1 MEWKQEYS
9 HIVLPIFYHVDPLD
23 VRKQTGSF
31 GEAFT
36 RYEETLK
43 NKVQSWRKA
52 LIEASNLSGW
62 HVNEG
67 YESEHIKKITTT
79 IANRIL
85 NCKPLFVG
93 DNLVGMDSHFKK
105 ISLGLHMESNDVHMV
120 GICGIGGIGKTTIA
134 RYIYNQI
141 SQGFECNS
149 FLEDAKK
156 VYKKKG
162 LARLQKLLLNDI
174 QKGENSKISNIQQG
188 AQVIQN
194 SLYHRKALIVLDDV
208 DDDMDNLDFLVGNHA
223 WYGEGSRI
231 IITTR
236 DKRCLT
242 MLNVNYVYNVEG
254 LDSNEA
260 FELFSRHAFRSN
272 LPKEDFRI
280 FLNPVINY
288 CEGLPLALKVLGSL
302 LCGKTKG
309 EWTSELHKLE
319 KEPEMKIHN
328 VLKISFDG
336 LDTTQQMI
344 LLDIACFF
352 QGEDKDFASKIWD
365 GYELYG
371 EINIGVL
378 LERCLITISY
388 NRLRMHGL
396 IEKMCK
402 KIVREQHGKDTSKWS
417 RLWNPDDIYYAFVSE
432 EGMENVETISL
443 DLSRSKEKWF
453 NTKIVA
459 QMKKVFPKMKNLRLL
474 KVYYSLGD
482 AHEMSLPKDFEFP
495 PNLNYLHWEDLVS
508 SLLKVYY
515 SLGDAHEMSLPKDF
529 EFPPNL
535 NYLHWEGLVSLP
547 SNFHGEKLVAIN
559 LKSSNIKELLKGEKC
574 LAELKFIDLSNSQQ
588 LIKIPKFSRMPKLE
602 KLNLEGCVSFSRLHS
617 SIGTFSE
624 MNFLTELN
632 FSESGIRELPIS
644 IGSLTSLETLNLS
657 KCSKFEKFPD
667 IFFVNMRHLK
677 MLRLSRSG
685 IKELPTSIQC
695 LEALESLWLSGC
707 SNFEKFPE
715 IQKNMEN
722 LRILDLDDTLIKEL
736 SCLIGHVPRLGSLNL
751 GKCKNL
757 RSVPT
762 SILQLESLRVCS
774 LSHCSN
780 LEIFPE
786 IMEDMEHSKGL
797 SLRESA
803 ITELPSSIRLDLS
816 NCENL
821 ETLLN
826 SIGMTYVS
834 HLVVRNCPK
843 LHKLPDSLRSMQLKQ
858 LDVSCC
864 NLMAGAIPDDL
875 WCLFS
880 LVELNVS
887 GNNID
892 CIPGGIIRL
901 SRLHTLIMNH
911 CLMLKEIPE
920 LPSSLRRIEAYG
932 CPLLE
937 TLSSDA
943 KHPLWSSLPNCLK
956 SHIQDIDLPKK
967 SDWMRNRVHVI
978 IPGSR
983 GIPEWISHK
992 SMRDEITID
1001 LPKNWYEDN
1010 NFLGFALFSHYP
1022 PVDDDRVSSDGL
1034 RLLISDGDQFGHVE
1048 TINFIPYW
1056 SLDMNSLRLPFA
1068 DPALMVVYFP
1078 QIAISSEYRSNRW
1091 NKFKTRFSALPFPY
1105 RVYNAAFKVK
1115 SCGIH
1120 LIYDHGQDH
1129 PQQSLQ
1135 LFNVKRSHD
1144 DTEDHPHV

>member
-1 MEWKQEYS
+1 MASTSAQMASDSSPFDLRWTHDVFLSFRGEDTRYDFTDHLYNALVGKGIITFRDEKLKRGEKIAPKLLNAIEKS
-9 HIVLPIFYHVDPLD
+9 RSSIVVFSKTYADSRWCLDELAKIIECSRKYRQIVFPIFYHVDPSD
-23 VRKQTGSF
+23 VRKQTGRF

-36 RYEETLK
+36 KYEENWK
-43 NKVQSWRKA
+43 NKVQSWREA
-52 LIEASNLSGW
+52 LTEAGNLSGW

-67 YESEHIKKITTT
+67 
-79 IANRIL
+79 
-85 NCKPLFVG
+85 
-93 DNLVGMDSHFKK
+93 
-105 ISLGLHMESNDVHMV
+105 
-120 GICGIGGIGKTTIA
+120 
-134 RYIYNQI
+134 
-141 SQGFECNS
+141 
-149 FLEDAKK
+149 
-156 VYKKKG
+156 
-162 LARLQKLLLNDI
+162 
-174 QKGENSKISNIQQG
+174 
-188 AQVIQN
+188 
-194 SLYHRKALIVLDDV
+194 
-208 DDDMDNLDFLVGNHA
+208 
-223 WYGEGSRI
+223 
-231 IITTR
+231 
-236 DKRCLT
+236 
-242 MLNVNYVYNVEG
+242 
-254 LDSNEA
+254 
-260 FELFSRHAFRSN
+260 
-272 LPKEDFRI
+272 
-280 FLNPVINY
+280 
-288 CEGLPLALKVLGSL
+288 
-302 LCGKTKG
+302 
-309 EWTSELHKLE
+309 
-319 KEPEMKIHN
+319 
-328 VLKISFDG
+328 
-336 LDTTQQMI
+336 
-344 LLDIACFF
+344 
-352 QGEDKDFASKIWD
+352 
-365 GYELYG
+365 
-371 EINIGVL
+371 
-378 LERCLITISY
+378 
-388 NRLRMHGL
+388 LRMHGL

-459 QMKKVFPKMKNLRLL
+459 QMKKVFPKMKNLR
-474 KVYYSLGD
+474 
-482 AHEMSLPKDFEFP
+482 
-495 PNLNYLHWEDLVS
+495 
-508 SLLKVYY
+508 LLKVYY

>member
-1 MEWKQEYS
+1 
-9 HIVLPIFYHVDPLD
+9 
-23 VRKQTGSF
+23 
-31 GEAFT
+31 
-36 RYEETLK
+36 
-43 NKVQSWRKA
+43 
-52 LIEASNLSGW
+52 
-62 HVNEG
+62 
-67 YESEHIKKITTT
+67 
-79 IANRIL
+79 
-85 NCKPLFVG
+85 
-93 DNLVGMDSHFKK
+93 
-105 ISLGLHMESNDVHMV
+105 MESNDVRMV

-134 RYIYNQI
+134 GYIYNQI
-141 SQGFECNS
+141 SWGFECSS

-162 LARLQKLLLNDI
+162 LPHLQKLLLNDI
-174 QKGENSKISNIQQG
+174 QKGENSKISNIHQG
-188 AQVIQN
+188 ARVIQN
-194 SLYHRKALIVLDDV
+194 SLYLRKALIVLDDV
-208 DDDMDNLDFLVGNHA
+208 DDMDQLEFLVGNHA
-223 WYGEGSRI
+223 WYGKGSRI

-242 MLNVNYVYNVEG
+242 MLNVDYLYNVEG

-260 FELFSRHAFRSN
+260 LELFSRHAFQSN
-272 LPKEDFRI
+272 LPKEDFKI
-280 FLNPVINY
+280 LLNPVIYY

-378 LERCLITISY
+378 LEKCLITISN
-388 NRLRMHGL
+388 NRLHMHGL

-402 KIVREQHGKDTSKWS
+402 KIVREQHPKDPSKWS
-417 RLWNPDDIYYAFVSE
+417 RLWNQDDIYCAFVSE
-432 EGMENVETISL
+432 
-443 DLSRSKEKWF
+443 
-453 NTKIVA
+453 KIKRKMVHYKIFA
-459 QMKKVFPKMKNLRLL
+459 RLKKVFAKMKKLRLL
-474 KVYYSLGD
+474 KVYYSLGNE
-482 AHEMSLPKDFEFP
+482 HK
-495 PNLNYLHWEDLVS
+495 
-508 SLLKVYY
+508 
-515 SLGDAHEMSLPKDF
+515 MSLPKDF

-602 KLNLEGCVSFSRLHS
+602 KLNLVGCVSFSQLHS

-624 MNFLTELN
+624 MNYLTELN
-632 FSESGIRELPIS
+632 FSESGIRELPIT
-644 IGSLTSLETLNLS
+644 IGSLIALETLNLS

-667 IFFVNMRHLK
+667 TFFVNMRRLK
-677 MLRLSRSG
+677 VLGLSHSG
-685 IKELPTSIQC
+685 IKELPTSIEC
-695 LEALESLWLSGC
+695 LEALELLVLRNC

-715 IQKNMEN
+715 IQKNMVN
-722 LRILDLDDTLIKEL
+722 LLQLNLDYSGIKEL
-736 SCLIGHVPRLGSLNL
+736 PCLIGHLPRLQSLGL
-751 GKCKNL
+751 RKCKNL
-757 RSVPT
+757 RSVPS
-762 SILQLESLRVCS
+762 SILQLESLKACF
-774 LSHCSN
+774 LEGCSN

-797 SLRESA
+797 SLLESA
-803 ITELPSSIRLDLS
+803 ITELPSSIERQICAARLFLS
-816 NCENL
+816 DCENL
-821 ETLLN
+821 ETLPN
-826 SIGMTYVS
+826 NIGMTCVS

-843 LHKLPDSLRSMQLKQ
+843 LHKLPDSLRSMQLKE
-858 LDVSCC
+858 LDVSGC

-880 LVELNVS
+880 LEELNVS

-892 CIPGGIIRL
+892 CIPGGIISL
-901 SRLHTLIMNH
+901 SRLRSLKMNR
-911 CLMLKEIPE
+911 CLMLTEIPE

-943 KHPLWSSLPNCLK
+943 KHPLWSSLPNGLK
-956 SHIQDIDLPKK
+956 SDIQDYFECPPYWKYY
-967 SDWMRNRVHVI
+967 RETRVV

-992 SMRDEITID
+992 SMGDEITID

-1010 NFLGFALFSHYP
+1010 NFLGFALFSHHV
-1022 PVDDDRVSSDGL
+1022 PVDDICKTLCDDDIPYFPIVAFDTTL
-1034 RLLISDGDQFGHVE
+1034 HLLISDGDQFGHVKVIDYTLE
-1048 TINFIPYW
+1048 CTR
-1056 SLDMNSLRLPFA
+1056 DMKNNTLFA
-1068 DPALMVVYFP
+1068 DPGLMVVYFP
-1078 QIAISSEYRSNRW
+1078 QIVISSEYRSNRW
-1091 NKFKTRFSALPFPY
+1091 NKFKAGFSSVFKQAY
-1105 RVYNAAFKVK
+1105 RRASCKVE

>member
-1 MEWKQEYS
+1 MASTSAQMASDSSPFDLRWTHDVFLSFRGEDTRYDFTDHLYNALVGKGIITFRDEKLKRGEKIAPKLLNAIEKS
-9 HIVLPIFYHVDPLD
+9 RSSIVVFSKTYADSRWCLDELAKIIECSRKYRQIVFPIFYHVDPSD
-23 VRKQTGSF
+23 VRKQTGRF

-36 RYEETLK
+36 KYEENWK
-43 NKVQSWRKA
+43 NKVQSWREA
-52 LIEASNLSGW
+52 LTEAGNLSGW

-617 SIGTFSE
+617 SIG
-624 MNFLTELN
+624 
-632 FSESGIRELPIS
+632 
-644 IGSLTSLETLNLS
+644 
-657 KCSKFEKFPD
+657 
-667 IFFVNMRHLK
+667 
-677 MLRLSRSG
+677 
-685 IKELPTSIQC
+685 
-695 LEALESLWLSGC
+695 
-707 SNFEKFPE
+707 
-715 IQKNMEN
+715 
-722 LRILDLDDTLIKEL
+722 
-736 SCLIGHVPRLGSLNL
+736 HVPRLGSLNL

>member
-1 MEWKQEYS
+1 
-9 HIVLPIFYHVDPLD
+9 
-23 VRKQTGSF
+23 
-31 GEAFT
+31 
-36 RYEETLK
+36 
-43 NKVQSWRKA
+43 
-52 LIEASNLSGW
+52 
-62 HVNEG
+62 
-67 YESEHIKKITTT
+67 
-79 IANRIL
+79 
-85 NCKPLFVG
+85 
-93 DNLVGMDSHFKK
+93 
-105 ISLGLHMESNDVHMV
+105 
-120 GICGIGGIGKTTIA
+120 
-134 RYIYNQI
+134 
-141 SQGFECNS
+141 
-149 FLEDAKK
+149 
-156 VYKKKG
+156 
-162 LARLQKLLLNDI
+162 
-174 QKGENSKISNIQQG
+174 
-188 AQVIQN
+188 
-194 SLYHRKALIVLDDV
+194 
-208 DDDMDNLDFLVGNHA
+208 
-223 WYGEGSRI
+223 
-231 IITTR
+231 
-236 DKRCLT
+236 
-242 MLNVNYVYNVEG
+242 
-254 LDSNEA
+254 
-260 FELFSRHAFRSN
+260 
-272 LPKEDFRI
+272 
-280 FLNPVINY
+280 
-288 CEGLPLALKVLGSL
+288 
-302 LCGKTKG
+302 
-309 EWTSELHKLE
+309 
-319 KEPEMKIHN
+319 
-328 VLKISFDG
+328 
-336 LDTTQQMI
+336 
-344 LLDIACFF
+344 
-352 QGEDKDFASKIWD
+352 
-365 GYELYG
+365 
-371 EINIGVL
+371 
-378 LERCLITISY
+378 
-388 NRLRMHGL
+388 
-396 IEKMCK
+396 MCK

-443 DLSRSKEKWF
+443 DCLD
-453 NTKIVA
+453 
-459 QMKKVFPKMKNLRLL
+459 QKKN
-474 KVYYSLGD
+474 
-482 AHEMSLPKDFEFP
+482 
-495 PNLNYLHWEDLVS
+495 
-508 SLLKVYY
+508 
-515 SLGDAHEMSLPKDF
+515 
-529 EFPPNL
+529 
-535 NYLHWEGLVSLP
+535 GLVSLP

-956 SHIQDIDLPKK
+956 SHIQDIDSQRSQTGCATVYML
-967 SDWMRNRVHVI
+967 
-978 IPGSR
+978 
-983 GIPEWISHK
+983 
-992 SMRDEITID
+992 
-1001 LPKNWYEDN
+1001 
-1010 NFLGFALFSHYP
+1010 LFQEVEEYQI
-1022 PVDDDRVSSDGL
+1022 DDDRVSSDGL

-1078 QIAISSEYRSNRW
+1078 QIAIS
-1091 NKFKTRFSALPFPY
+1091 T
-1105 RVYNAAFKVK
+1105 FKVK